1 MSYQKIEGTFW
12 TDPKIQQL
20 SPQEKLLFVYLIT
33 NSHVHYSGIYYL
45 PKSVIAEETGLPN
58 HTISNGLE
66 SLMDGMLIRC
76 DDPKKIIWVIN
87 MARYQVT
94 QGNKVNLIKG
104 FASQFNKLHKSTLI
118 KEFLIHYQSL
128 VDGILNPSEWDTEPM
143 PESVAVAVAVAVA
156 VTKPFSSDSD
166 EIRLAELL
174 LNLIRQRNPNHK
186 QPNIQTWAK
195 EINRMGRIDKRDMAE
210 VETIIRWCQTDSFWQ
225 NNILST
231 GTLREKFDQLVLKRE
246 GGKPSGKFTGLDEK
260 DYHAGTW

>member
-143 PESVAVAVAVAVA
+143 PESVAVAVAVT
-156 VTKPFSSDSD
+156 VTIKDSCASFERFWEAYPKKKSKGDAEKAFKAIKPS
-166 EIRLAELL
+166 EQLL
-174 LNLIRQRNPNHK
+174 ETMISK
-186 QPNIQTWAK
+186 IEKAK
-195 EINRMGRIDKRDMAE
+195 TSAD
-210 VETIIRWCQTDSFWQ
+210 WQ
-225 NNILST
+225 
-231 GTLREKFDQLVLKRE
+231 KE
-246 GGKPSGKFTGLDEK
+246 GGKFIPYPAKWLRAKGWEDVISSATGEDRWSWMEGGKDGK
-260 DYHAGTW
+260 